1 MKTLKIQVDNLKCG
15 GCATTIRKGLLS
27 IQGVEDVKV
36 NVELDMVEVFHR
48 AAIHVL
54 DIKSKLKSM
63 GYPEKGSTEGFEKF
77 TENLKSY
84 VSCAI
89 GRLNAEDQPLKELDK
104 SQRQN

>member
-1 MKTLKIQVDNLKCG
+1 MQNERILVDNLKCG

-27 IQGVEDVKV
+27 IQGVEDVTV
-36 NVELDMVEVFHR
+36 NTEQNLVEVFHR
-48 AAIHVL
+48 AAINVL